1 MNKGE
6 TEYYKVIRT
15 LGKVKICGMPKNEI
29 AGTQFG
35 MKITKVDENQNYG
48 THKFYDIEL
57 IYQTYIQDID
67 LGNKGVSYVVK
78 SKTEYLSSYNT
89 YTNTVTMSYADSCG
103 EIHELKFNCPARME
117 YASGELLNYLMT
129 VIVFIE
135 KLNDH
140 HLIQDLC
147 TLLFDQYRT
156 CGIGRN
162 IEVIKYTKDL
172 LPEIKDKYPFTAP
185 LIDQGID
192 RRKQQIMNELYNAA
206 LLDKPAT

>member
-78 SKTEYLSSYNT
+78 SKTEYLSS
-89 YTNTVTMSYADSCG
+89 
-103 EIHELKFNCPARME
+103 
-117 YASGELLNYLMT
+117 
-129 VIVFIE
+129 
-135 KLNDH
+135 
-140 HLIQDLC
+140 
-147 TLLFDQYRT
+147 
-156 CGIGRN
+156 
-162 IEVIKYTKDL
+162 
-172 LPEIKDKYPFTAP
+172 
-185 LIDQGID
+185 
-192 RRKQQIMNELYNAA
+192 
-206 LLDKPAT
+206 